1 MIITNNQMKC
11 IFDEFSYQVSA
22 KFYDKM
28 PRDDWR
34 KIKTAIEDNRMFILN
49 LHGKAYLTFAETCD
63 GKPRTTMS
71 FNRHDESFGEFL
83 YDLFWD
89 DKRQE
94 MIYCT
99 NDYLDKTLWTSTSPS
114 QNLGDTED
122 KYIKNNES
130 IKKIDN
136 NKEIINNFKL
146 VDEVVKQGTEYIA
159 GSKDVQ
165 EALEMVKKAASSY
178 YDRVKPVDFVTPS
191 MGTGTNQATSTSIT
205 VGDGNTTATTTTKA
219 TINAGDYNT
228 CVGTA
233 IDGYTITAGPTT
245 STVSLAEDIEDTARK
260 VFNEE
265 WNKRKENNKMKFGN
279 FDFGPCANDNVRMSM
294 YGIAIKNAAG
304 TYVSYDAASGEIID
318 VDVFNFDGG
327 KYMFKMPVA
336 IKDVKVGDVI
346 IHNRTPMF
354 VVGFAEGTGDL
365 IAVDIRAG
373 EKKTIMPIRNMFHF
387 DFVTKIVSLF
397 DMTGMAQPSADMP
410 FGNMLP
416 LMLMSDDNKDMD
428 MKDILMMS
436 MLANGSNMGNMN
448 PMMLYF
454 LASNE
459 DGDTSMKDML
469 LPMMLLGNQQK

>member
-1 MIITNNQMKC
+1 MIITTNQMKR
-11 IFDEFSYQVSA
+11 IFDEFSYQVGA
-22 KFYDKM
+22 KYYQKM

-34 KIKTAIEDNRMFILN
+34 KIKTAIEDGRMFILN
-49 LHGKAYLTFAETCD
+49 IHGRAYLTLAEDCN
-63 GKPRTTMS
+63 GKPRTMMS
-71 FNRHDESFGEFL
+71 FERHDSSFGDFL

-89 DKRQE
+89 DDKLE

-99 NDYLDKTLWTSTSPS
+99 NDYLDKALWTSTSK
-114 QNLGDTED
+114 GDTED
-122 KYIKNNES
+122 KYIKNKEY
-130 IKKIDN
+130 IKNIDT

-146 VDEVVKQGTEYIA
+146 VDDVVKQGTEYII
-159 GSKDVQ
+159 SSQEVK
-165 EALEMVKKAASSY
+165 EALDKVKL
-178 YDRVKPVDFVTPS
+178 
-191 MGTGTNQATSTSIT
+191 ATSDYYNSAQPTAFASQSENIGSTSSTTSATVT
-205 VGDGNTTATTTTKA
+205 VGSTSSTAT
-219 TINAGDYNT
+219 IHVGDYNIGSGKA
-228 CVGTA
+228 V
-233 IDGYTITAGPTT
+233 DGYAITAPVATI
-245 STVSLAEDIEDTARK
+245 SLTDSIEDTARK

-265 WNKRKENNKMKFGN
+265 WDKRKENNKMKFGN

-304 TYVSYDAASGEIID
+304 TYVSYDATNGEIVD

-327 KYMFKMPVA
+327 KYMFKIPVA
-336 IKDVKVGDVI
+336 IKDVKVGDVV

-354 VVGFAEGTGDL
+354 VIGFAENTGDL

-373 EKKTIMPIRNMFHF
+373 EKKTIMPVRNMFHF

-397 DMTGMAQPSADMP
+397 NMNGMTQPSADMP

-416 LMLMSDDNKDMD
+416 LMLMNDDNKDMD

-436 MLANGSNMGNMN
+436 MLANGGTMNNMN

>member
-1 MIITNNQMKC
+1 MIITTNQMKR
-11 IFDEFSYQVSA
+11 IFDEFSYQVGT
-22 KFYDKM
+22 KYYQKM

-34 KIKTAIEDNRMFILN
+34 KIKTAIEDGRMFILN
-49 LHGKAYLTFAETCD
+49 IHGRAYLTLAEDCN
-63 GKPRTTMS
+63 GKPRTMMS
-71 FNRHDESFGEFL
+71 FERHDSSFGDFL

-89 DKRQE
+89 DDKLE

-99 NDYLDKTLWTSTSPS
+99 NDYLDKVLWTSTSK
-114 QNLGDTED
+114 GDTED
-122 KYIKNNES
+122 KYIKNKEY
-130 IKKIDN
+130 IKTIDN

-146 VDEVVKQGTEYIA
+146 VDDIAKQGTEYIM
-159 GSKDVQ
+159 SSQEVK
-165 EALEMVKKAASSY
+165 EALDKVKL
-178 YDRVKPVDFVTPS
+178 
-191 MGTGTNQATSTSIT
+191 ATSDYYNSAQPTAFASQSENIGSTSSTTSATVT
-205 VGDGNTTATTTTKA
+205 VGSTSSTAT
-219 TINAGDYNT
+219 IHVGDYNIGSGKA
-228 CVGTA
+228 V
-233 IDGYTITAGPTT
+233 DGYAITAPVATI
-245 STVSLAEDIEDTARK
+245 SLTDSIEDTARK

-265 WNKRKENNKMKFGN
+265 WDKRKENNKMKFGN

-304 TYVSYDAASGEIID
+304 TYVSYDATNGEIVD

-327 KYMFKMPVA
+327 KYMFKIPVA
-336 IKDVKVGDVI
+336 IKDVKVGDVV

-354 VVGFAEGTGDL
+354 VIGFAENTGDL

-373 EKKTIMPIRNMFHF
+373 EKKTIMPVRNMFHF

-397 DMTGMAQPSADMP
+397 NMNGMTQPSADMP

-416 LMLMSDDNKDMD
+416 LMLMNDDNKDMD

-436 MLANGSNMGNMN
+436 MLANGGTMNNMN

>member
-1 MIITNNQMKC
+1 MIITTNQMKR
-11 IFDEFSYQVSA
+11 IFDEFSYQVGT
-22 KFYDKM
+22 KYYQKM

-34 KIKTAIEDNRMFILN
+34 KIKTAIEDGRMFILN
-49 LHGKAYLTFAETCD
+49 IHGRAYLTLAEDCN
-63 GKPRTTMS
+63 GKPRTMMS
-71 FNRHDESFGEFL
+71 FERHDSSFGDFL

-89 DKRQE
+89 DDKLE

-99 NDYLDKTLWTSTSPS
+99 NDYLDKALWTSTSKD
-114 QNLGDTED
+114 DTED
-122 KYIKNNES
+122 KYIKNKEY
-130 IKKIDN
+130 IKTIDN
-136 NKEIINNFKL
+136 NKGIINNFKL
-146 VDEVVKQGTEYIA
+146 VDDIAKQGTEYIM
-159 GSKDVQ
+159 SSQEVK
-165 EALEMVKKAASSY
+165 EALDKVKL
-178 YDRVKPVDFVTPS
+178 
-191 MGTGTNQATSTSIT
+191 ATSDYYNSAQPTAFASQSENIGSTSSTTSATVT
-205 VGDGNTTATTTTKA
+205 VGSTSSTAT
-219 TINAGDYNT
+219 IHVGDYNI
-228 CVGTA
+228 GSGKA
-233 IDGYTITAGPTT
+233 IDGYAITAPVATI
-245 STVSLAEDIEDTARK
+245 SLTDSIEDTARK

-265 WNKRKENNKMKFGN
+265 WDKRKENNKMKFGN

-304 TYVSYDAASGEIID
+304 TYVSYDATNGEIVD

-327 KYMFKMPVA
+327 KYMFKIPVA
-336 IKDVKVGDVI
+336 IKDVKVGDVV

-354 VVGFAEGTGDL
+354 VIGFAENTGDL

-373 EKKTIMPIRNMFHF
+373 EKKTIMPVRNMFHF

-397 DMTGMAQPSADMP
+397 NMNGMTQPSADMP

-416 LMLMSDDNKDMD
+416 LMLMNDDNKDMD

-436 MLANGSNMGNMN
+436 MLANGGNMNNMN

-459 DGDTSMKDML
+459 DGDTSMKDMI

>member
-1 MIITNNQMKC
+1 MIITTNQMKR
-11 IFDEFSYQVSA
+11 IFDEFSYQVGT
-22 KFYDKM
+22 KYYQKM

-34 KIKTAIEDNRMFILN
+34 KIKTAIEDGRMFILN
-49 LHGKAYLTFAETCD
+49 IHGRAYLTLAEDCN
-63 GKPRTTMS
+63 GKPRTMMS
-71 FNRHDESFGEFL
+71 FERHDSSFGDFL

-89 DKRQE
+89 DDKLE

-99 NDYLDKTLWTSTSPS
+99 NDYLDKALWTSTSK
-114 QNLGDTED
+114 GDTED
-122 KYIKNNES
+122 KYIKNKEY
-130 IKKIDN
+130 IKTIDN

-146 VDEVVKQGTEYIA
+146 VDDIAKQGTEYIM
-159 GSKDVQ
+159 SSQEVK
-165 EALEMVKKAASSY
+165 EALDKVKL
-178 YDRVKPVDFVTPS
+178 
-191 MGTGTNQATSTSIT
+191 ATSDYYNSAQPTAFASQSENIGSTSSTTSATVT
-205 VGDGNTTATTTTKA
+205 VGSTSSTAT
-219 TINAGDYNT
+219 IHVGDYNIGSGKA
-228 CVGTA
+228 V
-233 IDGYTITAGPTT
+233 DGYAITAPVATI
-245 STVSLAEDIEDTARK
+245 SLTDSIEDTARK

-265 WNKRKENNKMKFGN
+265 WDKRKENNKMKFGN

-304 TYVSYDAASGEIID
+304 TYVSYDATNGEIVD

-327 KYMFKMPVA
+327 KYMFKIPVA
-336 IKDVKVGDVI
+336 IKDVKVGDVV

-354 VVGFAEGTGDL
+354 VIGFAENTGDL

-373 EKKTIMPIRNMFHF
+373 EKKTIMPVRNMFHF

-397 DMTGMAQPSADMP
+397 NMNGMTQPSADMP

-416 LMLMSDDNKDMD
+416 LMLMNDDNKDMD

-436 MLANGSNMGNMN
+436 MLANGGNMNNMN

>member
-1 MIITNNQMKC
+1 MIITTNQMKR
-11 IFDEFSYQVSA
+11 IFDKFNYQVSA
-22 KFYDKM
+22 KYYQKM

-34 KIKTAIEDNRMFILN
+34 KIKTAIKDGRMFILN
-49 LHGKAYLTFAETCD
+49 IHDKAYLTFAENYNE
-63 GKPRTTMS
+63 PRTMIS
-71 FNRHDESFGEFL
+71 FERHDSSFGDFL

-89 DKRQE
+89 YDKLE

-99 NDYLDKTLWTSTSPS
+99 NDYLDKALWASTSKEDTENKYIMSSQEVKEALDKVKLATSDYYNSVQPTAFASQSENIGSTSSTTST
-114 QNLGDTED
+114 T
-122 KYIKNNES
+122 
-130 IKKIDN
+130 
-136 NKEIINNFKL
+136 
-146 VDEVVKQGTEYIA
+146 
-159 GSKDVQ
+159 
-165 EALEMVKKAASSY
+165 
-178 YDRVKPVDFVTPS
+178 VTV
-191 MGTGTNQATSTSIT
+191 GSTSS
-205 VGDGNTTATTTTKA
+205 ATT
-219 TINAGDYNT
+219 IQVGDYNISS
-228 CVGTA
+228 GKA
-233 IDGYTITAGPTT
+233 IDGYTITNGTI
-245 STVSLAEDIEDTARK
+245 SLTDNIEDTARK

-265 WNKRKENNKMKFGN
+265 WNKRKENDKMKFGN

-327 KYMFKMPVA
+327 KYMFKLPVA

-354 VVGFAEGTGDL
+354 VVGFAENTGDL

-373 EKKTIMPIRNMFHF
+373 EKKTIMPMRNMFHF

-397 DMTGMAQPSADMP
+397 DMNGVTQPSSDMP

-416 LMLMSDDNKDMD
+416 LMMMSDDNKDMD

-436 MLANGSNMGNMN
+436 MLANGGNMSNMN

-454 LASNE
+454 LASDE
-459 DGDTSMKDML
+459 ADGTSMKDKL
-469 LPMMLLGNQQK
+469 LPMMLLSNQQK

>member
-1 MIITNNQMKC
+1 MIITTNQMKR

-22 KFYDKM
+22 KYYQKM

-34 KIKTAIEDNRMFILN
+34 KIKTAIKDGRMFILN
-49 LHGKAYLTFAETCD
+49 IHGRAYLTFAESYNE
-63 GKPRTTMS
+63 PRTMIS
-71 FNRHDESFGEFL
+71 FERHDSSFGDFL

-89 DKRQE
+89 DDKLE

-99 NDYLDKTLWTSTSPS
+99 NDYLDKALCTSTSS
-114 QNLGDTED
+114 T
-122 KYIKNNES
+122 
-130 IKKIDN
+130 
-136 NKEIINNFKL
+136 
-146 VDEVVKQGTEYIA
+146 
-159 GSKDVQ
+159 
-165 EALEMVKKAASSY
+165 
-178 YDRVKPVDFVTPS
+178 
-191 MGTGTNQATSTSIT
+191 TSTTVT
-205 VGDGNTTATTTTKA
+205 VGSTSSATT
-219 TINAGDYNT
+219 IQVGDYNISS
-228 CVGTA
+228 GKA
-233 IDGYTITAGPTT
+233 IDGYTITNGTI
-245 STVSLAEDIEDTARK
+245 SLTDNIEDTARK

-265 WNKRKENNKMKFGN
+265 WNKRKENDKMKFGN

-327 KYMFKMPVA
+327 KYMFKLPVA

-354 VVGFAEGTGDL
+354 VVGFAENTGDL

-373 EKKTIMPIRNMFHF
+373 EKKTIMPMRNMFHF

-397 DMTGMAQPSADMP
+397 DMNGMTQPSSDMP

-416 LMLMSDDNKDMD
+416 LMMMSDDNKDMD

-436 MLANGSNMGNMN
+436 MLANGGNMSNMN
-448 PMMLYF
+448 PMLLYF
-454 LASNE
+454 LASDE
-459 DGDTSMKDML
+459 ADGTSMKDKL
-469 LPMMLLGNQQK
+469 LPMMLLSNQQK

>member
-1 MIITNNQMKC
+1 MIITTNQMKR
-11 IFDEFSYQVSA
+11 IFDEFSYQVGT
-22 KFYDKM
+22 KYYQKM

-34 KIKTAIEDNRMFILN
+34 KIKTAIEDGRMFILN
-49 LHGKAYLTFAETCD
+49 IHGRAYLTLAEDCN
-63 GKPRTTMS
+63 GKPRTMMS
-71 FNRHDESFGEFL
+71 FERHDSSFGDFL

-89 DKRQE
+89 DDKLE

-99 NDYLDKTLWTSTSPS
+99 NDYLDKALWTSTSK
-114 QNLGDTED
+114 GDTED
-122 KYIKNNES
+122 KYIKNKEY
-130 IKKIDN
+130 IKTIDN

-146 VDEVVKQGTEYIA
+146 VDDIAKQGTEYIM
-159 GSKDVQ
+159 SSQEVK
-165 EALEMVKKAASSY
+165 EALDKVKL
-178 YDRVKPVDFVTPS
+178 
-191 MGTGTNQATSTSIT
+191 ATSDYYNSAQPTAFASQSENIGSTSSTTSTTVT
-205 VGDGNTTATTTTKA
+205 VGSTSSTAT
-219 TINAGDYNT
+219 IHVGDYNI
-228 CVGTA
+228 GSGKA
-233 IDGYTITAGPTT
+233 IDGYAITAPVATI
-245 STVSLAEDIEDTARK
+245 SLTDSIEDTARK

-265 WNKRKENNKMKFGN
+265 WDKRKENNKMKFGN

-304 TYVSYDAASGEIID
+304 TYVSYDAINGEIVD

-327 KYMFKMPVA
+327 KYMFKIPVA
-336 IKDVKVGDVI
+336 IKDVKVGDVV

-354 VVGFAEGTGDL
+354 VIGFAENTGDL

-373 EKKTIMPIRNMFHF
+373 EKKTIMPVRNMFHF

-397 DMTGMAQPSADMP
+397 NMNGMTQPSADMP

-416 LMLMSDDNKDMD
+416 LMLMNDDNKDMD

-436 MLANGSNMGNMN
+436 MLANGGTMNNMN

>member
-1 MIITNNQMKC
+1 MIITTNQMKR
-11 IFDEFSYQVSA
+11 IFDKFNYQVSV
-22 KFYDKM
+22 KYYQKM

-34 KIKTAIEDNRMFILN
+34 KIKTAIKDGRMFIFN
-49 LHGKAYLTFAETCD
+49 IHDRAYLTFAED
-63 GKPRTTMS
+63 YNEPSTMIS
-71 FNRHDESFGEFL
+71 FERHDSSFGDFL

-89 DKRQE
+89 NDKLE

-99 NDYLDKTLWTSTSPS
+99 NDYLDKALRTSTSK
-114 QNLGDTED
+114 NDIED
-122 KYIKNNES
+122 KYIKNKEY
-130 IKKIDN
+130 IKNIDN

-146 VDEVVKQGTEYIA
+146 VDDFVKQGTEYTM
-159 GSKDVQ
+159 SSQEVK
-165 EALEMVKKAASSY
+165 EALDKVKL
-178 YDRVKPVDFVTPS
+178 
-191 MGTGTNQATSTSIT
+191 ATSDYYNSVQPTAFASQSENIGSTSSTTSTTVT
-205 VGDGNTTATTTTKA
+205 VGSTSSATT
-219 TINAGDYNT
+219 IQVGDYNISS
-228 CVGTA
+228 GKA
-233 IDGYTITAGPTT
+233 IDGYTIANGTI
-245 STVSLAEDIEDTARK
+245 SLADNIEDTARK

-265 WNKRKENNKMKFGN
+265 WNKRKENDKMKFGN

-327 KYMFKMPVA
+327 KYMFKLPVA

-354 VVGFAEGTGDL
+354 VVGFAENTGDL

-373 EKKTIMPIRNMFHF
+373 EKKTIMPMRNMFHF

-397 DMTGMAQPSADMP
+397 DMNGMTQPSSDMP

-416 LMLMSDDNKDMD
+416 LMMMSDDNKDMD

-436 MLANGSNMGNMN
+436 MLANGGNMSNMN
-448 PMMLYF
+448 PMLLYF
-454 LASNE
+454 LASDE
-459 DGDTSMKDML
+459 ADGTSMKDKL
-469 LPMMLLGNQQK
+469 LPMMLLNNQQK

>member
-1 MIITNNQMKC
+1 MIITTNQMKR
-11 IFDEFSYQVSA
+11 IFDEFSYQVGT
-22 KFYDKM
+22 KYYQKM

-34 KIKTAIEDNRMFILN
+34 KIKTAIEDGRMFILN
-49 LHGKAYLTFAETCD
+49 IHGRAYLTLAEDCN
-63 GKPRTTMS
+63 GKPRTMMS
-71 FNRHDESFGEFL
+71 FERHDSSFGDFL

-89 DKRQE
+89 DDKLE

-99 NDYLDKTLWTSTSPS
+99 NDYLDKVLWTSTSK
-114 QNLGDTED
+114 GDTED
-122 KYIKNNES
+122 KYIKNKEY
-130 IKKIDN
+130 IKTIDN

-146 VDEVVKQGTEYIA
+146 VDDIAKQGTEYIM
-159 GSKDVQ
+159 SSQEVK
-165 EALEMVKKAASSY
+165 EALDKVKL
-178 YDRVKPVDFVTPS
+178 
-191 MGTGTNQATSTSIT
+191 ATSDYYNSAQPTAFASQSENIGSTSSTTSPTVT
-205 VGDGNTTATTTTKA
+205 VGSTSSTAT
-219 TINAGDYNT
+219 IHVGDYNIGSGKA
-228 CVGTA
+228 V
-233 IDGYTITAGPTT
+233 DGYAITAPVATI
-245 STVSLAEDIEDTARK
+245 SLTDSIEDTARK

-265 WNKRKENNKMKFGN
+265 WDKRKENNKMKFGN
-279 FDFGPCANDNVRMSM
+279 FNFGPCTNDNVRMSM

-304 TYVSYDAASGEIID
+304 TYVSYDATNGEIVD

-327 KYMFKMPVA
+327 KYMFKIPVA
-336 IKDVKVGDVI
+336 IKDVKVGDVV

-354 VVGFAEGTGDL
+354 VIGFAENTGDL

-373 EKKTIMPIRNMFHF
+373 EKKTIMPVRNMFHF

-397 DMTGMAQPSADMP
+397 NMNGMTQPSADMP

-416 LMLMSDDNKDMD
+416 LMLMNDDNKDMD

-436 MLANGSNMGNMN
+436 MLANGGNMNNMN

>member
-1 MIITNNQMKC
+1 MIITTNQMKR
-11 IFDEFSYQVSA
+11 IFDEFSYQVST
-22 KFYDKM
+22 KYYQKM

-34 KIKTAIEDNRMFILN
+34 EIKTAIEDGRMFILN
-49 LHGKAYLTFAETCD
+49 IHGRAYLTLAEDCN
-63 GKPRTTMS
+63 GKPRTMFS
-71 FNRHDESFGEFL
+71 FERHDSSFGDFL

-89 DKRQE
+89 DDKLE

-99 NDYLDKTLWTSTSPS
+99 NDYLDKALWTSTSK
-114 QNLGDTED
+114 GDTED
-122 KYIKNNES
+122 KYSKNKEYIKN
-130 IKKIDN
+130 IDN

-146 VDEVVKQGTEYIA
+146 VDDIVKQGTEYIM
-159 GSKDVQ
+159 SSQEVK
-165 EALEMVKKAASSY
+165 EALDKVKLAASDY
-178 YDRVKPVDFVTPS
+178 YNSTQPTAFAS
-191 MGTGTNQATSTSIT
+191 QSENIGSTSSTTSATVT
-205 VGDGNTTATTTTKA
+205 VGDTSSTAT
-219 TINAGDYNT
+219 IHVGDYNI
-228 CVGTA
+228 GSGKA
-233 IDGYTITAGPTT
+233 IDGYAITSPVATI
-245 STVSLAEDIEDTARK
+245 SLTDSIEDTARK

-265 WNKRKENNKMKFGN
+265 WDKRKENNKMKFGN

-304 TYVSYDAASGEIID
+304 TYVSYDAASGEIVD

-346 IHNRTPMF
+346 VHNRTPMF
-354 VVGFAEGTGDL
+354 VVGFAEDTGDL

-373 EKKTIMPIRNMFHF
+373 EKKTIMPVRNMFHF

-397 DMTGMAQPSADMP
+397 DMNGMTQPSADMP

-416 LMLMSDDNKDMD
+416 FMLMSEDNKDMD

-436 MLANGSNMGNMN
+436 MLANGGNMNNMN

>member
-1 MIITNNQMKC
+1 MIITTNQMKR
-11 IFDEFSYQVSA
+11 IFDKFNYQVSA
-22 KFYDKM
+22 KYYQKM

-34 KIKTAIEDNRMFILN
+34 KIKTAIKDGRMFILN
-49 LHGKAYLTFAETCD
+49 IHDKAYLTFAENYNE
-63 GKPRTTMS
+63 PRTMIS
-71 FNRHDESFGEFL
+71 FERHDSSFGDFL

-89 DKRQE
+89 DDKLE

-99 NDYLDKTLWTSTSPS
+99 NDYLDKALWTSTSKE
-114 QNLGDTED
+114 DTEN
-122 KYIKNNES
+122 KYIMS
-130 IKKIDN
+130 SQ
-136 NKEIINNFKL
+136 
-146 VDEVVKQGTEYIA
+146 EVK
-159 GSKDVQ
+159 
-165 EALEMVKKAASSY
+165 EALDKVKL
-178 YDRVKPVDFVTPS
+178 
-191 MGTGTNQATSTSIT
+191 ATSDYYNSVQPTAFASQSENIGSTSSTTSTTVT
-205 VGDGNTTATTTTKA
+205 VGSTSSATT
-219 TINAGDYNT
+219 IQVGDYNISS
-228 CVGTA
+228 GKA
-233 IDGYTITAGPTT
+233 IDGYTITNGTI
-245 STVSLAEDIEDTARK
+245 SLTDNIEDTARK

-265 WNKRKENNKMKFGN
+265 WNKRKENDKMKFGN

-327 KYMFKMPVA
+327 KYMFKLPVA

-354 VVGFAEGTGDL
+354 VVGFAENTGDL

-373 EKKTIMPIRNMFHF
+373 EKKTIMPMRNMFHF

-397 DMTGMAQPSADMP
+397 DMNGVTQPSSDMP

-416 LMLMSDDNKDMD
+416 LMMMSDDNKDMD

-436 MLANGSNMGNMN
+436 MLANGGNMSNMN

-454 LASNE
+454 LASDE
-459 DGDTSMKDML
+459 ADGTSMKDKL
-469 LPMMLLGNQQK
+469 LPMMLLSNQQK